1 MSCNFRKAKIS
12 TYPGLPVFHP
22 NPPQNK
28 VFSSSLP
35 PQDWK
40 NCSPLKK
47 TETPPLALTHGHLC
61 PGRWGGGFGG
71 GGILRRKIQYTV
83 CMDDTILCMH
93 IRWEGCGDE
102 GRKEP
107 FIFFPILL
115 IILQERKLR
124 KFQIG
129 KDFSG
134 PLQQQFNFEQIQQTK
149 GLKNETTP
157 KQNQQHSLQIS
168 AAFFKSEKSTR

>member
-1 MSCNFRKAKIS
+1 
-12 TYPGLPVFHP
+12 
-22 NPPQNK
+22 
-28 VFSSSLP
+28 
-35 PQDWK
+35 
-40 NCSPLKK
+40 
-47 TETPPLALTHGHLC
+47 
-61 PGRWGGGFGG
+61 
-71 GGILRRKIQYTV
+71 
-83 CMDDTILCMH
+83 MH